1 MTDKELNKA
10 RDLRNKIRDLASHL
24 QALRL
29 SAQNI
34 VPVIDGLPHSSE
46 VKSRVEKLAL
56 KILEHERELSDLS
69 RQFAITALDL
79 TDRINRAEELNQQ
92 EKSILLMRYVACM
105 NFQDIW
111 LELKTSEAHGF
122 RLHRTA
128 TKKFLKS
135 EVKDS

>member
-1 MTDKELNKA
+1 MTDKELNVV
-10 RDLRNKIRDLASHL
+10 RDLRNKIRDLTSHL

-34 VPVIDGLPHSSE
+34 VPRIDGLPHSDS

-56 KILEHERELSDLS
+56 QIIEHERELSDLS
-69 RQFAITALDL
+69 RQFATSALDL
-79 TDRINRAEELNQQ
+79 TDRINRADQLNQQ

-111 LELKTSEAHGF
+111 IEMQISDNRAF
-122 RLHRTA
+122 YLHRTA
-128 TKKFLKS
+128 VKNFLKIKA
-135 EVKDS
+135 V

>member
-1 MTDKELNKA
+1 MTDKELNVV
-10 RDLRNKIRDLASHL
+10 RDLRKKIRDLTSHL

-34 VPVIDGLPHSSE
+34 VPVIDGLPHSDS

-69 RQFAITALDL
+69 RQFATSALDL
-79 TDRINRAEELNQQ
+79 TDRINRADQLNQQ
-92 EKSILLMRYVACM
+92 EKTILLMRYVACM

-111 LELKTSEAHGF
+111 LEMQISDNRAF
-122 RLHRTA
+122 YLHRTA
-128 TKKFLKS
+128 VKNFLKIKA
-135 EVKDS
+135 V

>member
-1 MTDKELNKA
+1 MTDKALNVVRELHK
-10 RDLRNKIRDLASHL
+10 KIRDLTSHL

-34 VPVIDGLPHSSE
+34 VPVIDGLPHSSD

-56 KILEHERELSDLS
+56 KIYEHERELSDLS
-69 RQFAITALDL
+69 RQFAISALDL
-79 TDRINRAEELNQQ
+79 TDRINRADNLNQQ

-111 LELKTSEAHGF
+111 LELKISDARTFH
-122 RLHRTA
+122 LHRA
-128 TKKFLKS
+128 AVKKFQAA
-135 EVKDS
+135 VKYS

>member
-1 MTDKELNKA
+1 MTDKELNVV
-10 RDLRNKIRDLASHL
+10 RDLRNKIRDLTSHL

-34 VPVIDGLPHSSE
+34 VPVIDGLPHSDS

-69 RQFAITALDL
+69 RQFAISALDL
-79 TDRINRAEELNQQ
+79 TDRINRADNLNQQ
-92 EKSILLMRYVACM
+92 EKTILLMRYVACM

-111 LELKTSEAHGF
+111 IEMQISDNRAF
-122 RLHRTA
+122 YLHRTA
-128 TKKFLKS
+128 VKNFLKIKA
-135 EVKDS
+135 V